1 MVGAHFYRLSGVCG
15 MVSALLYP
23 DQNITLIPRV
33 EDLRLCCERQGQILN
48 GVLSVAVWLLWQQKG
63 DTNQGQTRVVGCSM
77 VAKSKHKLK
86 DHVKSHTQEK
96 VVACPTCGS
105 LFSNT
110 TKFFDHI
117 KRQTDTEGRSML
129 LFSQLS
135 MYVSAYDGPVSPS

>member
-1 MVGAHFYRLSGVCG
+1 MYCQLQCG
-15 MVSALLYP
+15 YY
-23 DQNITLIPRV
+23 
-33 EDLRLCCERQGQILN
+33 
-48 GVLSVAVWLLWQQKG
+48 G
-63 DTNQGQTRVVGCSM
+63 DRGTTNQGQTHVVGCSM

-129 LFSQLS
+129 LCSQLS
-135 MYVSAYDGPVSPS
+135 MYVSAYYRPVSPGYLNVIDSVVVYNTRQPVFNEVVV